1 MRRHT
6 LMELGEDN
14 YKVFITDIK
23 KRLEK
28 TSQSLS
34 ELEIL
39 VVGTRYNE
47 DIVGSICTKIKD
59 ELKRL
64 GVKKIYSHTVPGAL
78 ELPFF
83 LNQYGIRKSVDG
95 MIAVGCVLR
104 GETYHFEIVANES
117 ARGIGSVQL
126 QLGIPII
133 NSVLTCENPKQAL
146 ERASYR
152 PYECVAALLEMLAIS
167 AEINITT

>member
-1 MRRHT
+1 MMRRHT

-14 YKVFITDIK
+14 YNEFITDVK

-34 ELEIL
+34 QLKIL

-47 DIVGSICTKIKD
+47 DIVGSICTKIID
-59 ELKRL
+59 ELMRL
-64 GVKKIYSHTVPGAL
+64 GVKNINFHTVPGAL

-83 LNQYGIRKSVDG
+83 LNQYGISKSVDG
-95 MIAVGCVLR
+95 MIAVVRTKRRDLSFRNC
-104 GETYHFEIVANES
+104 ANES
-117 ARGIGSVQL
+117 ARGGSVQL

-133 NSVLTCENPKQAL
+133 NGVLTCENAEQAL
-146 ERASYR
+146 GGPHR
-152 PYECVAALLEMLAIS
+152 PANA
-167 AEINITT
+167 

>member
-14 YKVFITDIK
+14 YNEFITDIK

-47 DIVGSICTKIKD
+47 DIVGSICIKIKD

-64 GVKKIYSHTVPGAL
+64 GVKKINSHTVPGAL

-83 LNQYGIRKSVDG
+83 LN
-95 MIAVGCVLR
+95 
-104 GETYHFEIVANES
+104 
-117 ARGIGSVQL
+117 
-126 QLGIPII
+126 
-133 NSVLTCENPKQAL
+133 
-146 ERASYR
+146 
-152 PYECVAALLEMLAIS
+152 
-167 AEINITT
+167 ITST